1 MDLFGAAAEVSGH
14 VLDRPVWN
22 ALTGRQAAL
31 AEGDAR
37 AVRLAE
43 EYGVFVAAA
52 DGSAESL
59 AGVRGLIPEGGS
71 LWTVEAE
78 RHVAPPGTVAL
89 KEAHLHQMVAEAL
102 APAPPPGFE
111 IVALGEAE
119 APEMFVLARLTEPG
133 PYNAGTHRLGQ
144 FVGVKHEGRL
154 VAMAGERLRPAG
166 FTEVSGVC
174 THPDFRGRGYAGG
187 LMRHVTGVILAR
199 GETAFLHSY
208 AHNEGAIAL
217 YEALGFRFR
226 AEMWS
231 LILARDAIA

>member
-1 MDLFGAAAEVSGH
+1 MSGH

-37 AVRLAE
+37 AWRLAD
-43 EYGVFVAAA
+43 EYGVFVAGR
-52 DGSAESL
+52 DCSAECD
-59 AGVRGLIPEGGS
+59 AAMVALIPEGGS

-78 RHVAPPGTVAL
+78 RREPLAGTVLL
-89 KEAHLHQMVAEAL
+89 KEAHLHQMVAGAL
-102 APAPPPGFE
+102 TPAPPPAFE
-111 IVALGEAE
+111 IVALSEAE

-144 FVGVKHEGRL
+144 FVGVKHDGRL

-174 THPDFRGRGYAGG
+174 THPDFRGRGYAGA
-187 LMRHVTGVILAR
+187 LMRHVTAAILER

-208 AHNEGAIAL
+208 AHNAGAIAL
-217 YEALGFRFR
+217 YESLGFRFR
-226 AEMWS
+226 SEMWS
-231 LILARDAIA
+231 LILARR

>member
-1 MDLFGAAAEVSGH
+1 MSAH
-14 VLDRPVWN
+14 ILDRPVWN

-31 AEGDAR
+31 AQGDAR

-52 DGSAESL
+52 DASAESIAAL
-59 AGVRGLIPEGGS
+59 RDLIPADGS

-78 RHVAPPGTVAL
+78 RQPPPPGTAL
-89 KEAHLHQMVAEAL
+89 RKEAHLHQMVAETL
-102 APAPPPGFE
+102 TPAPPPAFE

-119 APEMFVLARLTEPG
+119 AAEMFVLARLTEPG
-133 PYNAGTHRLGQ
+133 PYNPGTHRLGQ
-144 FVGVKHEGRL
+144 FVGVKHQGKL

-187 LMRHVTGVILAR
+187 LMRHVTATILAR

-208 AHNEGAIAL
+208 AHNEAAIAL
-217 YEALGFRFR
+217 YESLGFHFR

-231 LILARDAIA
+231 LILGRA